1 VTNQRVFSRRPAWF
15 VQPTPFPVPWE
26 TGKVPDMPD
35 WFFVH
40 DPLVLG
46 LLALAALAA
55 GLMDSIAGGGGII
68 TVPALLAA
76 GLPPAQALATNKLQ
90 APFGSGMALLRYGRA
105 GLVPPDEVFPAVVFT
120 AVGAVA
126 GTFTV
131 RFLPTAWLTWLIPLV
146 LAVIFVYLLFKPQ
159 WGQEPRPARWGRL
172 PFYAVFGLALGFY
185 DGFLGPGTGGPHGN
199 PRSRPGGGDGPDQGG
214 QLHIQRG
221 VLGRFYHPG
230 SGGLGTRLANGRRT
244 GDRSPDRNQAGDDPG
259 GGLHPVGVSR
269 RRGRDLG

>member
-1 VTNQRVFSRRPAWF
+1 
-15 VQPTPFPVPWE
+15 
-26 TGKVPDMPD
+26 MPD

-185 DGFLGPGTGGPHGN
+185 DGFLGPGTGTFWTVALTGILGHGLAAATAQTKVAN
-199 PRSRPGGGDGPDQGG
+199 FTSNVVSLAVFITLG
-214 QLHIQRG
+214 Q
-221 VLGRFYHPG
+221 VVW
-230 SGGLGTRLANGRRT
+230 GLGLLMGVGQAIGARIGTKLAMTRGAGFIRWVFLGVAAATLARLLWT
-244 GDRSPDRNQAGDDPG
+244 A
-259 GGLHPVGVSR
+259 LV
-269 RRGRDLG
+269 